1 MSLSPPSSSP
11 PSSPPPSPPHDPD
24 ALRQWLREQ
33 CADCLG
39 VPPAS
44 LATDVPL
51 TDYGMTSV
59 TGTALCGMVEDHLD
73 VECDLSLLWQE
84 QTIDGITSRLAS
96 RTAR

>member
-1 MSLSPPSSSP
+1 MS
-11 PSSPPPSPPHDPD
+11 PSPPAPRDPD

-39 VPPAS
+39 VPAAS

-59 TGTALCGMVEDHLD
+59 TGIALCGVVEEHLA
-73 VECDLSLLWQE
+73 VECDLALLWQE
-84 QTIDGITSRLAS
+84 PTIDRLTSRLAL
-96 RTAR
+96 RTVR

>member
-1 MSLSPPSSSP
+1 MPPSLSPSRN
-11 PSSPPPSPPHDPD
+11 PD
-24 ALRQWLREQ
+24 QLRQWLREQ

-39 VPPAS
+39 VPPES

-73 VECDLSLLWQE
+73 IECDLSLLWQE
-84 QTIDGITSRLAS
+84 QTIDAITSRLAS
-96 RTAR
+96 RAAH